1 MTAVIPAVLE
11 LLQQDPD
18 PAAAER
24 AGTLTQRCEL
34 SATAKGFRVVLVVR
48 PRAQLGASLQA
59 GVLGTAVLHDREVC
73 GASAFMSP

>member
-1 MTAVIPAVLE
+1 MPFGPQDFMSQQVEQKILEVME

-34 SATAKGFRVVLVVR
+34 SATA
-48 PRAQLGASLQA
+48 
-59 GVLGTAVLHDREVC
+59 
-73 GASAFMSP
+73 